1 MKLCKAF
8 AILAFMF
15 STIFGYEYSTSIY
28 DNIEVSNEKNIKY
41 LDTIINSFD
50 TDLTLYNVTYLYDS
64 FIYTLNDNQKFLKKM
79 NNMNKKSAAYL
90 IEDSLERDY
99 LNSIIIYFEINRRR
113 TPKKD
118 TKLERCLE
126 TIKRRINE
134 LDNSI
139 KKLRN
144 KIDIKYLN
152 SIIDENIEENKY
164 RFYEVL
170 NEKDISDL
178 KFATFMYFF
187 DRSYVLYPGNNRL
200 YDNEDY
206 LYVLNFIARRSYGKM
221 GITKNDFK
229 RGKGKMTVADYTK
242 LMSEKIGTIVS
253 TYN

>member
-1 MKLCKAF
+1 MKVCKIFAF
-8 AILAFMF
+8 LAFMF
-15 STIFGYEYSTSIY
+15 STIFSYEYSTSIY
-28 DNIEVSNEKNIKY
+28 DNIEVSNEKNIRY
-41 LDTIINSFD
+41 LDTIVNSFD
-50 TDLTLYNVTYLYDS
+50 SDLTLYNVTYLYDS
-64 FIYTLNDNQKFLKKM
+64 FIYTLNDNNKFLKKI

-99 LNSIIIYFEINRRR
+99 LNSIITYFEINRRIIE
-113 TPKKD
+113 KD
-118 TKLERCLE
+118 AKLERCLE
-126 TIKRRINE
+126 TIKRRIND
-134 LDNSI
+134 LNNSI
-139 KKLRN
+139 EKLKN

-178 KFATFMYFF
+178 KFATFVYFF
-187 DRSYVLYPGNNRL
+187 EQSYMLYPGNNRL

-229 RGKGKMTVADYTK
+229 RGKGKMTVAVYTK